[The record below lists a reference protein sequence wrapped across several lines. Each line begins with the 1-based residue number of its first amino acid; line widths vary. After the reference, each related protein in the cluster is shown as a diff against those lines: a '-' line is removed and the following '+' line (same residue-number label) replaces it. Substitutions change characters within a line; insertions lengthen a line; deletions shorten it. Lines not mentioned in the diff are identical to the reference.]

1 METLIKMAMEALEKN
16 PLINELELAEGQYK
30 VRVVRNAPV
39 ITCWN
44 TSPWTSWTYSY
55 QVPQY

>member
-44 TSPWTSWTYSY
+44 TSPWTYSY
-55 QVPQY
+55 QTPQY